1 LLALQP
7 LPTIPEGPI
16 SFIGRRIERVAD
28 GYLALAMQ
36 ELNMAWNRPG
46 KKGDDSGKRDPWKG
60 RDPDRE
66 TDSFIDRLKQ
76 SMGGVFGGDGNESG
90 GPKIALWL
98 GVALAVW
105 IVFSC
110 VQLIDETQRGVV
122 LRFGQFSRVM
132 TPGPNI
138 KWPWPIESVTKVE
151 TTTVRSASDQVR
163 MLTNDEN
170 IVLVDFG
177 VQYVVADPRLFLFG
191 DRDPENTLKLAAEGA
206 IREVIGNSK
215 MDDMLVGTT
224 DLAARARKRLQV
236 SLDDYRTGLSVT
248 EFNLSKVRPPQE
260 VKDAFDDAT
269 KAMQDKQK
277 SVNEAQAYASQIVP
291 VARGDAARVRTE
303 AEGYKAAISTR
314 ATGDAQRFSLIA
326 EQYRKAPE
334 VTRKRLYLDTMQ
346 EVLSASPKIVVGK
359 GSNVFDLPIDRS
371 APASANAATP
381 SASSAAVPTMP
392 IITATQ
398 PARESRPDADARP
411 DRTPR
416 ADGREGSD
424 R

>member
-1 LLALQP
+1 
-7 LPTIPEGPI
+7 
-16 SFIGRRIERVAD
+16 
-28 GYLALAMQ
+28 MQ

-60 RDPDRE
+60 RSSNGG
-66 TDSFIDRLKQ
+66 TSDSDVDNFVERLKQ
-76 SMGGVFGGDGNESG
+76 SMGGMFGGDGDSG
-90 GPKIALWL
+90 GSRIALWF
-98 GVALAVW
+98 GLAIAAW
-105 IVFSC
+105 LVFTS

-177 VQYVVADPRLFLFG
+177 VQYVVSDPRLFLFG

-224 DLAARARKRLQV
+224 DLAARARKRLQL

-277 SVNEAQAYASQIVP
+277 SVNQAQAYASQIVP

-303 AEGYKAAISTR
+303 AEGYKAAIST
-314 ATGDAQRFSLIA
+314 AAIGDAQRFSLVA

-334 VTRKRLYLDTMQ
+334 VTRKRLYLDAMQ
-346 EVLSASPKIVVGK
+346 AVLSASPKVVVGK
-359 GSNVFDLPIDRS
+359 GSNVFYLPVDRS
-371 APASANAATP
+371 APASAGAATSP
-381 SASSAAVPTMP
+381 ANSAIVPTLP
-392 IITATQ
+392 VITATQ
-398 PARESRPDADARP
+398 PARESRPEADARP
-411 DRTPR
+411 DRAAR
-416 ADGREGSD
+416 ADDREGSD

>member
-1 LLALQP
+1 
-7 LPTIPEGPI
+7 
-16 SFIGRRIERVAD
+16 
-28 GYLALAMQ
+28 
-36 ELNMAWNRPG
+36 MAWNLPG
-46 KKGDDSGKRDPWKG
+46 KKGEDSGKRDPWKG
-60 RDPDRE
+60 RDPDKE
-66 TDSFIDRLKQ
+66 ADNFVERLKQ
-76 SMGGVFGGDGNESG
+76 GMGGMFGGDGDSG
-90 GPKIALWL
+90 SSRFALWF
-98 GVALAVW
+98 GLA
-105 IVFSC
+105 IAAFLVFSC

-132 TPGPNI
+132 TPGPNL

-191 DRDPENTLKLAAEGA
+191 DREPENTLKLAAEGA

-215 MDDMLVGTT
+215 MDDTLIGTT
-224 DLAARARKRLQV
+224 DLAARARKRLQA
-236 SLDDYRTGLSVT
+236 SLDDYRTGLAVT

-269 KAMQDKQK
+269 KALQDKQK
-277 SVNEAQAYASQIVP
+277 SVNQAQAYASQIVP

-303 AEGYKAAISTR
+303 AEGYKAAISTA
-314 ATGDAQRFSLIA
+314 ATGNAQRFSLLA
-326 EQYRKAPE
+326 EQYHKAPE

-346 EVLSASPKIVVGK
+346 DVLNASPKVVVNK
-359 GSNVFDLPIDRS
+359 GNNVFYLPLDRS
-371 APASANAATP
+371 APQAAGAGT
-381 SASSAAVPTMP
+381 SASGSPAVATLPM
-392 IITATQ
+392 ITATLPADSQ
-398 PARESRPDADARP
+398 PARESRPDSDPRP
-411 DRTPR
+411 DRSAR